1 MKNKLSI
8 KSRVFISFTIF
19 IILIVNIFAVFL
31 FNSTKQNIILD
42 NKKSIVNEFETIK
55 TFIDLQNTWIFVLP
69 QVEIEKINNM
79 WFYLYIWNND
89 KNIKEKYKIWFIKN
103 NDSLI
108 FRWDYYNYNIVLWKK
123 LFELTLFEQKF
134 YEILLFLNIFLIIL
148 SFIISYFITKFSL
161 NPLYKLSDFLNN
173 YEFSNKNNTLKNN
186 YKNTEIWILT
196 DSINK
201 FIKQNNN
208 ILDTQKNFIQ
218 DVSHELKTPLM
229 QIESNIEMIEE
240 KSPPSPPLE
249 GGRNSFYKRLEQ
261 IKTSSKDINEII
273 SNLWFILRWEEIVKN
288 KQNINIYNYF
298 EKFIKNYEVLAQQ
311 KKIEIKIIKN
321 YDLVLENNTYY
332 LDRLFWNLLSN
343 AIHYNKWEWE
353 INIIID
359 KNKITISDNWIW
371 IEKSEIEKIFS
382 RFYRNKNSTLY
393 YNSWNWLGLV
403 IVKKIIDMFGWKIE
417 VESEVGKGSRFEI
430 FVK

>member
-1 MKNKLSI
+1 MQKLSI

-31 FNSTKQNIILD
+31 FNSTKQNIILE

-89 KNIKEKYKIWFIKN
+89 KKLKAKYKIWFIEN

-123 LFELTLFEQKF
+123 LFELVLFEQKF

-173 YEFSNKNNTLKNN
+173 YDFSNKNNTLKNN

-201 FIKQNNN
+201 FIKQNNS
-208 ILDTQKNFIQ
+208 ILDAQKNFIQ

-240 KSPPSPPLE
+240 KYKNMSTAGSNPL
-249 GGRNSFYKRLEQ
+249 KRLEQ

-298 EKFIKNYEVLAQQ
+298 EKFIKNYKTLAD
-311 KKIEIKIIKN
+311 KKNIEIKIIKN
-321 YDLVLENNTYY
+321 YDLILENNTYY

-393 YNSWNWLGLV
+393 YNSWNWLWLV

-417 VESEVGKGSRFEI
+417 VESEINKWTKFIIST
-430 FVK
+430 

>member
-1 MKNKLSI
+1 MQKLSI

-19 IILIVNIFAVFL
+19 IILIVNIFAIFL
-31 FNSTKQNIILD
+31 FNSTKQNIILE
-42 NKKSIVNEFETIK
+42 NKKSIINEFETIK

-69 QVEIEKINNM
+69 QIEVEKINNM

-89 KNIKEKYKIWFIKN
+89 KKLKAKYKIWFIEN
-103 NDSLI
+103 QDSLI
-108 FRWDYYNYNIVLWKK
+108 FRWDYNNYNIILWKK
-123 LFELTLFEQKF
+123 LSELYLFEQKF

-148 SFIISYFITKFSL
+148 SFVISYFITKFSL
-161 NPLYKLSDFLNN
+161 SPLYKLSDFLNN
-173 YEFSNKNNTLKNN
+173 YDFSNKNNTLKNN

-229 QIESNIEMIEE
+229 QIESNVELIEDKITDS
-240 KSPPSPPLE
+240 KIK
-249 GGRNSFYKRLEQ
+249 NKIEQ

-298 EKFIKNYEVLAQQ
+298 EKFIKNYKTLAD
-311 KKIEIKIIKN
+311 KKNIKIKIIRN

-359 KNKITISDNWIW
+359 KNKITIWDNWIW

-393 YNSWNWLGLV
+393 YNSWNWLWLV
-403 IVKKIIDMFGWKIE
+403 IVKKIIDMFGWKIK
-417 VESEVGKGSRFEI
+417 VESEVWKGSRFEI
-430 FVK
+430 FVG